1 MINNRT
7 GTVLDMLSA
16 TSKGEQSMR
25 FITVTLSTILIG
37 STFTFSELT
46 ANASAQQNSDST
58 QSQPLINQ
66 KQRLKMLDKDND
78 QRLSFIEAMADLNFA
93 ENFLELDQNK
103 DGYISSQELNAP
115 QSMTTGQLKYLLG
128 TTALIQL

>member
-1 MINNRT
+1 
-7 GTVLDMLSA
+7 
-16 TSKGEQSMR
+16 MR